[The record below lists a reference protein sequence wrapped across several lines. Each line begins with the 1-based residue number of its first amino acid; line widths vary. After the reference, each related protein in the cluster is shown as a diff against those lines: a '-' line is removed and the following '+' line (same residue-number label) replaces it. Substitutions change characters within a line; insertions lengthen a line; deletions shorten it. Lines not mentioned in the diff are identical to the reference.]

1 MLDRQLSW
9 NTGRGEWLNL
19 TGCLCFNKDL
29 PLKALTTYFFNV
41 TTVTC
46 FYCLLLLGSFL
57 NS

>member
-29 PLKALTTYFFNV
+29 PLKALTTFFNV